1 MVQRS
6 PTLARQAAAE
16 ILRAIRADELAGV
29 DGLLPSE
36 TALSQRL
43 GVSRATLREALAHLE
58 RGGVI
63 LRRHGVGTFVTGQAL
78 VESGL
83 EELESI
89 EKLAARRGIEI
100 HMGSCRIEELEA
112 APEEAEALDVP
123 AGTPVLAVERVMLTG
138 TTPVAY
144 LVDVVPVDVL
154 SRADLTPTFHGSVLD
169 LIQERGEPRLSHSST
184 EISAEAAGREVAER
198 LGAEVGDPVLRLTA
212 RLFAKSGRVVD
223 HSRSYFTPGFIHFHV
238 IRRVTPLTFS
248 SMESEPARRM
258 E

>member
-6 PTLARQAAAE
+6 PTLARQAATE
-16 ILRAIRADELAGV
+16 VVRAIRAGELAGA

-43 GVSRATLREALAHLE
+43 GVSRATLREALSHLE
-58 RGGVI
+58 RSGVI

-89 EKLAARRGIEI
+89 EKLAARRGIET
-100 HMGSCRIEELEA
+100 HMGSCLIEELEA

-123 AGTPVLAVERVMLTG
+123 AGSPVIAVERVMLTG

-144 LVDVVPVDVL
+144 LVDVVPADVL
-154 SRADLTPTFHGSVLD
+154 SRADLGSTFHGSVLD
-169 LIQERGEPRLSHSST
+169 LILERGEPELSHSST
-184 EISAEAAGREVAER
+184 EISAEAAGRELAER
-198 LGAEVGDPVLRLTA
+198 LETQVGDPVLRLTA
-212 RLFAKSGRVVD
+212 QLFAKSGRVVD
-223 HSRSYFTPGFIHFHV
+223 HSRSYFSPGFIHFHV

-248 SMESEPARRM
+248 SMESEPARM